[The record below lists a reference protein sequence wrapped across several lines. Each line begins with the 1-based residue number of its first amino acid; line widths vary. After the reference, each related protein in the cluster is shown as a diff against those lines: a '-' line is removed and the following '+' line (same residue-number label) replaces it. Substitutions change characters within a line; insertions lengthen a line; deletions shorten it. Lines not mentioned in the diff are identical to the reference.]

1 MAKDVARSTCQRFV
15 EARLIELAGGKY
27 QQVYTMKGSV
37 WLLTT
42 KGIAV
47 LDYFCARNGIYEK
60 QVSELADLGV
70 IQLLHIER
78 DPQTDKLIHDQDT
91 IDVIFRRFVSAGGPN
106 FKSSVKLADS
116 DLLQDYRDGLGGVK
130 MAAELMVNG
139 KKYRNTFTGKATTD
153 WLMDYST
160 VMDKRETVEVAA
172 LFVEYELVEP
182 VAQDWTYMSQ
192 NPGCNIFQP
201 TEYAIYQLI
210 QGGRDLING
219 SGLRGRVSERE
230 GGAISQRNGIN
241 VDSSTQRL
249 NEILNNPAVRLLF
262 REQLRDTHCEENLSF
277 YQDVHEFLPRCKAAT
292 RAAQKARNLNAMDG
306 IKEIMAQVYG
316 IYNAYLAPGSPCE
329 LNIDHQLR
337 NSLATLMTKVVDQDI
352 AMIYPLQEAMSLF
365 EDAQTVVLKLMASV
379 SSAQRPPPSPNIP
392 VLRVADQTLT
402 ANRTRCQNS

>member
-1 MAKDVARSTCQRFV
+1 MRDPSNPSSIITTTITSTFSMAKGVARSTCQRFV
-15 EARLIELAGGKY
+15 EARLIESAGGNHR
-27 QQVYTMKGSV
+27 VG
-37 WLLTT
+37 L
-42 KGIAV
+42 
-47 LDYFCARNGIYEK
+47 F
-60 QVSELADLGV
+60 
-70 IQLLHIER
+70 LHPASPPR
-78 DPQTDKLIHDQDT
+78 TRPQTDKLIHDQDT

-106 FKSSVKLADS
+106 FKSSVKPAGS

-139 KKYRNTFTGKATTD
+139 KKYRDTRTGKATRD

-182 VAQDWTYMSQ
+182 VAQDWTDMSQ

-201 TEYAIYQLI
+201 TEYAIYQFM
-210 QGGRDLING
+210 QRGRDFING
-219 SGLRGRVSERE
+219 SGLRGRISERE
-230 GGAISQRNGIN
+230 VGAISQRNGIT
-241 VDSSTQRL
+241 VGSSTQRL
-249 NEILNNPAVRLLF
+249 NEILNDPAVRLLF

-292 RAAQKARNLNAMDG
+292 RAAQKARHLNAMDSV
-306 IKEIMAQVYG
+306 KEIMAHAYG

-337 NSLATLMTKVVDQDI
+337 NNLATWMTKVVDWDI

-365 EDAQTVVLKLMASV
+365 EDAQTAVLELMASV
-379 SSAQRPPPSPNIP
+379 SSAQRLPLSP
-392 VLRVADQTLT
+392 TY
-402 ANRTRCQNS
+402 